1 MSRLRRV
8 LLSCQVEQ
16 APGCVGIFGGD
27 DKVDA
32 SDAVEAY
39 RVYRR
44 ECFVGQGAG
53 NPFVGQHSFGYVCF
67 PVGGVCRYRYAGVVG
82 LFHDGWITWMR
93 QCLFSLILCLCGR
106 ALSGSVGRWPD
117 VWGSRL
123 RNCGSLKSLHARTC
137 RCSCG
142 AAPQARRRWCA
153 GRRYARICCH
163 SNSGCV
169 RFFFNSAFFLLIH
182 GVRQRSCYA

>member
-1 MSRLRRV
+1 MSCHLHWV
-8 LLSCQVEQ
+8 VICLLE
-16 APGCVGIFGGD
+16 
-27 DKVDA
+27 
-32 SDAVEAY
+32 
-39 RVYRR
+39 RVYNANLRIFF
-44 ECFVGQGAG
+44 ELYHLA
-53 NPFVGQHSFGYVCF
+53 
-67 PVGGVCRYRYAGVVG
+67 A
-82 LFHDGWITWMR
+82 R